1 VLTGVGF
8 IYCLPIVNISEMYS
22 LTLPRHHAPT
32 SSRSAML
39 FGDLMLLRYTK
50 RETPAAYSPRY
61 TNQTSLLFLMIHCDR
76 G

>member
-22 LTLPRHHAPT
+22 LTLPRHDAPT
-32 SSRSAML
+32 SSR
-39 FGDLMLLRYTK
+39 RYTK